1 MEENIFKDK
10 PMAGDVVRIS
20 YSYDPMF
27 RRNEF
32 GVILGEIG
40 KPLKKVVISFNNDLP
55 ILIENGEVK
64 PTGNYKLYKV
74 TNSKLKRRKENGIK
88 KMLFVKAE
96 LKDKKNCAK
105 HIFQDVK
112 YFKFSI

>member
-1 MEENIFKDK
+1 MEENTSNEK

-27 RRNEF
+27 RRNDF
-32 GVILGEIG
+32 GVILGKIG
-40 KPLKKVVISFNNDLP
+40 EPLKKVVISFNNDLP

-64 PTGNYKLYKV
+64 PTGNYKLYNV
-74 TNSKLKRRKENGIK
+74 TNSKLRRRKENGIK